1 MPHVRP
7 PRPSA
12 RAALG
17 FAAVPLALA
26 LLPAALPAQTPS
38 AAPATA
44 ASALVGTYVATRPG
58 ADAMQTLR
66 LRLRPDGSA
75 TLQTNYS
82 IERTAAGTRVYP
94 LLETGTW
101 LERSGTVVVRLE
113 RTAQVIDGKPAGA
126 RASSE
131 RLTLVPGGCRLR
143 LVADPANGGP
153 AKLAFFKAGCTT

>member
-1 MPHVRP
+1 MPHVARLGRRRAP
-7 PRPSA
+7 RSASRPS
-12 RAALG
+12 RSRS
-17 FAAVPLALA
+17 A

-38 AAPATA
+38 AAPAYRRERP
-44 ASALVGTYVATRPG
+44 LVGTYVATRPG

-101 LERSGTVVVRLE
+101 LERSGTAWCGSNAPR
-113 RTAQVIDGKPAGA
+113 K
-126 RASSE
+126 
-131 RLTLVPGGCRLR
+131 
-143 LVADPANGGP
+143 
-153 AKLAFFKAGCTT
+153 